1 MAQNRFPDERCYSRS
16 SLGIILGWSS
26 FSPAAFVGGGKR
38 KGKDLLSAPI
48 SGDGAGKILSTR
60 LETEFCRAWSTS
72 HRWEVGFFS
81 LDGEESSKRL
91 LITRLDTFSLQRKG
105 MGSWKVDR
113 VLANQSLFH
122 DRGYTGHFQHSHCL
136 VSLGGLHRQARV
148 LLRDRAHGGESFHMK
163 PSELLER
170 ILAPVGSSTKEI

>member
-1 MAQNRFPDERCYSRS
+1 MAQNRFPDERITGEVIYSLSHLVSPRQSLIFGNHSGLVFLFPCRLCGRWEKEGKGS
-16 SLGIILGWSS
+16 SLGANIWRWRRQDPFHQARNRVLSS
-26 FSPAAFVGGGKR
+26 LVHFPTFIG
-38 KGKDLLSAPI
+38 
-48 SGDGAGKILSTR
+48 
-60 LETEFCRAWSTS
+60 
-72 HRWEVGFFS
+72 WEVGFFS

-148 LLRDRAHGGESFHMK
+148 LS
-163 PSELLER
+163 
-170 ILAPVGSSTKEI
+170 